1 MGLRATPEFA
11 NEFDGTNRHAILDG
25 LWQKRASRVR
35 KFEEKNENMSEETKT
50 NEEKQAA
57 EATGKNQV
65 ALEMMKFIAVNTGYG
80 KGVAATGFAGKSTL
94 RSAEDHAE
102 ALLEL
107 FKRCRD
113 VVNS

>member
-1 MGLRATPEFA
+1 
-11 NEFDGTNRHAILDG
+11 
-25 LWQKRASRVR
+25 
-35 KFEEKNENMSEETKT
+35 MSEETKT

-57 EATGKNQV
+57 EAAGKNQV

-94 RSAEDHAE
+94 RSSEEHAE